1 MQNSYAIKKKYL
13 TQTRDELIGFFLKFS
28 LLLYGIQDGFVFS
41 FRIKGN
47 IFLFSVG
54 KYFEV
59 V

>member
-1 MQNSYAIKKKYL
+1 MQIIRNSSHKPG
-13 TQTRDELIGFFLKFS
+13 TNVSDFFLNFN

-41 FRIKGN
+41 FIKKRN